1 MVDALLQIAFNPDLR
16 PLIPADVW
24 LWLNERPSLPSESR
38 GHLVGGHHDI
48 FQTVRGLNN
57 IGVLTSYLSLVWP
70 MDSDG
75 DFAET
80 QMSVRE
86 DFNGVGAG
94 RHQAELIQRV
104 DEFLGESDWEPGDY
118 RRVKS
123 EEIKGILRELDRE
136 ATEILNRMPQ
146 FYLSR
151 PADPHGPAQN
161 PTRRSS
167 VPCLSRAHN
176 LAFGMFGIILDWSL
190 SPSPICIIAFF
201 APYP

>member
-1 MVDALLQIAFNPDLR
+1 VVDALLQIAFNPDLR

-48 FQTVRGLNN
+48 FRTVRGLNN

-123 EEIKGILRELDRE
+123 EEIKGILREVDQE
-136 ATEILNRMPQ
+136 ATEILNRTPHSFIFLGLLTLMGLHRIHPDVHVCPASPVPIISHLECLALFSTGHFLHPQ
-146 FYLSR
+146 
-151 PADPHGPAQN
+151 
-161 PTRRSS
+161 S
-167 VPCLSRAHN
+167 VL
-176 LAFGMFGIILDWSL
+176 
-190 SPSPICIIAFF
+190 
-201 APYP
+201 